1 MRRIGY
7 ILVFALS
14 FVLMTSCATHR
25 KLLKKPQQIGVWVLD
40 SDSLPIRNY
49 AGAVWLGSPINKIVH
64 GWSSGYGVVNGV
76 AKGGAYPIAVFT
88 QFKMRKCDYIVVEAP
103 GYFSDTIPFGEITG
117 GHIRVF
123 LQRDPNSEIPERRY
137 EL

>member
-1 MRRIGY
+1 
-7 ILVFALS
+7 
-14 FVLMTSCATHR
+14 
-25 KLLKKPQQIGVWVLD
+25 
-40 SDSLPIRNY
+40 
-49 AGAVWLGSPINKIVH
+49 
-64 GWSSGYGVVNGV
+64 
-76 AKGGAYPIAVFT
+76 
-88 QFKMRKCDYIVVEAP
+88 MRKCDYIVVEAP